1 MVTQTILTHVE
12 RRYCQ
17 FISWTCPTLYTY
29 TNKLFIIIL
38 QNIGL
43 ISYWILGAGLLVY
56 QVFFYRSVHKIL
68 GHVDS
73 CRIASVSTLA
83 APET

>member
-1 MVTQTILTHVE
+1 MSYIIHI
-12 RRYCQ
+12 Y
-17 FISWTCPTLYTY
+17 I
-29 TNKLFIIIL
+29 NKLFIIIL

-56 QVFFYRSVHKIL
+56 QLFFYRSVHKIL
-68 GHVDS
+68 GPVDS
-73 CRIASVSTLA
+73 CRIASVRTLA